1 MWRNLLLPCLLRQK
15 PAAWQAENSARTPL
29 CSPITA
35 ASDSIAI
42 TEVLCQDTAGASEV
56 LSTKFEIRCAEA
68 NHEFGKVNSPTV
80 VNPGF
85 SQFW

>member
-15 PAAWQAENSARTPL
+15 PAAWQAENSARPSFVL
-29 CSPITA
+29 RSPA
-35 ASDSIAI
+35 ASDSIAM

-68 NHEFGKVNSPTV
+68 NYEFGKVN
-80 VNPGF
+80 
-85 SQFW
+85 